1 MSAGSKGDTSPGANG
16 ADGNSQPTGAPK
28 RKGVPRQRPADS
40 AAAVETRGERFRRQA
55 HRTGLYLYAFFT
67 VALLVCLVALAVAN
81 TDKVEFS
88 WVVGSARVSL
98 VWIVIF
104 SAILGWLLGIVT
116 GVVFRW
122 RTRARRR
129 HGRTSSGGG

>member
-1 MSAGSKGDTSPGANG
+1 MEGNMSAGSKGDTSPEANG
-16 ADGNSQPTGAPK
+16 ADGSSQPTGAPEP
-28 RKGVPRQRPADS
+28 KGVPRQRPADS
-40 AAAVETRGERFRRQA
+40 AAAVETRGERFRRKA
-55 HRTGLYLYAFFT
+55 HRIGLYLYAFFI

-88 WVVGSARVSL
+88 WVVGSVKVSL

-116 GVVFRW
+116 SMVFRW

-129 HGRTSSGGG
+129 H

>member
-1 MSAGSKGDTSPGANG
+1 MEGSMPAGSKGETSAEANG
-16 ADGNSQPTGAPK
+16 ADGSSQPTDAPK
-28 RKGVPRQRPADS
+28 RKGVPRQSPADS
-40 AAAVETRGERFRRQA
+40 AAAAETRGERFRRKA
-55 HRTGLYLYAFFT
+55 HRTGLYLYAFLT
-67 VALLVCLVALAVAN
+67 VVLLVGLVPLAVAN
-81 TDKVEFS
+81 MDKVEFS

-116 GVVFRW
+116 SMVFRW

-129 HGRTSSGGG
+129 H

>member
-1 MSAGSKGDTSPGANG
+1 MSARSKDSTPAGANG
-16 ADGNSQPTGAPK
+16 VGGTSQATDVPE
-28 RKGVPRQRPADS
+28 REGVPRQVPADS
-40 AAAVETRGERFRRQA
+40 ATAEETRGERFRRKA
-55 HRTGLYLYAFFT
+55 HRTGLYLYAFAT

-88 WVVGSARVSL
+88 WVVGSSTVSL

-116 GVVFRW
+116 SAVFRW
-122 RTRARRR
+122 RTRAR
-129 HGRTSSGGG
+129 HHH

>member
-1 MSAGSKGDTSPGANG
+1 MPAGSKGDAPAEADG
-16 ADGNSQPTGAPK
+16 ADGSSQPTDAPE
-28 RKGVPRQRPADS
+28 RKGAPRQRPADS
-40 AAAVETRGERFRRQA
+40 AVAAETRGERFRRKA

-67 VALLVCLVALAVAN
+67 VALFVCLVALAVAN

-116 GVVFRW
+116 SLVFRW

-129 HGRTSSGGG
+129 H

>member
-1 MSAGSKGDTSPGANG
+1 MSARSKPSAPAGANG
-16 ADGNSQPTGAPK
+16 VDGISQAADAAEHE
-28 RKGVPRQRPADS
+28 GVPRQVPAES
-40 AAAVETRGERFRRQA
+40 ATAVETRGERFRRKA

-81 TDKVEFS
+81 THQVEFS
-88 WVVGSARVSL
+88 WVVGSSTVSL

-116 GVVFRW
+116 SVVFRW
-122 RTRARRR
+122 RTRARR
-129 HGRTSSGGG
+129 HH

>member
-1 MSAGSKGDTSPGANG
+1 MSARSRPNAPAGANG
-16 ADGNSQPTGAPK
+16 VDGSKQATDSPE
-28 RKGVPRQRPADS
+28 REGVPRQVPGES
-40 AAAVETRGERFRRQA
+40 ATAVETRGERFRRKA

-81 TDKVEFS
+81 TDQVEFS
-88 WVVGSARVSL
+88 WVVGSSTVSL

-116 GVVFRW
+116 SAVFRW
-122 RTRARRR
+122 RTRARR
-129 HGRTSSGGG
+129 HH